1 MGVARKICVKCGKAK
16 NETEFFKMKG
26 GERCD
31 MCKSCLTMYVDN
43 RRPDTFKWILKKFD
57 MPYIE
62 KKWIE
67 MANKRYL
74 QNPAQF
80 GPMSVIGTY
89 MRTMNMDQYAKYGY
103 EDTDYLNDLDKKMNT
118 AAKKAQEELGYNE
131 KYEAELEKKF
141 EDGEIS
147 ESEYK
152 TLSRKAIIETM
163 RKQQAPK
170 LVNEDGTLNLLA
182 KDKPKKKEEPEEKI
196 EEEIQDAE
204 EPQEKKVE
212 EDSSSVNEEVNND
225 SESAALPVMENSVVA
240 APVVDVGASI
250 GTSVPAN
257 QFIPDM
263 TTINEQDIQSDL
275 TPDDIK
281 YLSLKWGLLYKPSEW
296 VKMEE
301 LYQKYA
307 ADYELSTDR
316 QQVLKTICKTD
327 LKMNQAIDVGDTKTF
342 KDLQAANDQL
352 RKSAKFTDSQK
363 QEEKK
368 RDIDSIGELVAFVEN
383 HGGIIP
389 MQDDPINMPQDKIDF
404 IINDMKNYTDNL
416 VKNEL
421 GLGDLIESYIKK
433 LEENKTKS
441 VEEIMAEGF
450 NSDEEDV
457 LTQVEASEFQEFQ
470 MREREE
476 EAKRLAEQYG
486 SE

>member
-31 MCKSCLTMYVDN
+31 MCKYCLTMYVDN

-67 MANKRYL
+67 MANKKYL

-141 EDGEIS
+141 EAGEIS

-182 KDKPKKKEEPEEKI
+182 KDKPKKKEETEEKI
-196 EEEIQDAE
+196 EEE
-204 EPQEKKVE
+204 P
-212 EDSSSVNEEVNND
+212 
-225 SESAALPVMENSVVA
+225 
-240 APVVDVGASI
+240 
-250 GTSVPAN
+250 
-257 QFIPDM
+257 
-263 TTINEQDIQSDL
+263 
-275 TPDDIK
+275 
-281 YLSLKWGLLYKPSEW
+281 
-296 VKMEE
+296 
-301 LYQKYA
+301 
-307 ADYELSTDR
+307 
-316 QQVLKTICKTD
+316 
-327 LKMNQAIDVGDTKTF
+327 
-342 KDLQAANDQL
+342 
-352 RKSAKFTDSQK
+352 
-363 QEEKK
+363 
-368 RDIDSIGELVAFVEN
+368 
-383 HGGIIP
+383 
-389 MQDDPINMPQDKIDF
+389 
-404 IINDMKNYTDNL
+404 
-416 VKNEL
+416 
-421 GLGDLIESYIKK
+421 
-433 LEENKTKS
+433 
-441 VEEIMAEGF
+441 
-450 NSDEEDV
+450 
-457 LTQVEASEFQEFQ
+457 
-470 MREREE
+470 
-476 EAKRLAEQYG
+476 
-486 SE
+486 